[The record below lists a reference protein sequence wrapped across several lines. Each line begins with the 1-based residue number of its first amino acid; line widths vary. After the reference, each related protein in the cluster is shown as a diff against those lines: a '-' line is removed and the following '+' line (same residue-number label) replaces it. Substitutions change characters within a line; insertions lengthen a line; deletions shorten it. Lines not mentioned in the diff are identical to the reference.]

1 LVGTYNYWLVL
12 LSVVVAITASY
23 VALDL
28 TSRVAASDGH
38 RAGPYWLTGGAATM
52 GSGIWS
58 MHFIGMLAFR
68 MPNPMSYDVPITAL
82 SLLIAAA
89 GSGFALYVTSRR
101 TLIPY
106 RLLTG
111 GALLG
116 LAIAA
121 MHYTG
126 MAAMRMRPPIH
137 YEPGLVTLSV
147 LIAVGTSISAL
158 WSAFILRRETIFTAF
173 WRKAGSATVMGAGIC
188 GMHYTGMAA
197 ALFASDSVS
206 TATAHHNISNDGLA
220 IMLGGCTLIFLMA
233 MLLVSALDAFF
244 AQHSEEHVQSLQ
256 ALNAELEMHT
266 AELSRVNA
274 LLNQE
279 VQVRTKAQ
287 DALRAARDELETRVT
302 ERTAELVRSNQS
314 LLEQVF
320 ERKVAEQALRVS
332 EQHLRRLFGERERL
346 VRDLHDN
353 TVQAIYAAGLRLELI
368 EQLTQED
375 PTRAPSQVAAAIEY
389 LNGAIR
395 DIRRYIDRPVARIN
409 APPLRDELATLV
421 ELTGTQSK
429 PRFRLTVDAG
439 ADERLTPDEAE
450 HVLQIAREAM
460 SNSLRHSRAM
470 QGTVTISLTND
481 GVTLEIKDDGVGF
494 DPTMLKQKSG
504 GLYNMN
510 ARAQQIGA
518 RLEVLSAP
526 GNCTR
531 IVLHIPKGPRPR

>member
-1 LVGTYNYWLVL
+1 
-12 LSVVVAITASY
+12 
-23 VALDL
+23 
-28 TSRVAASDGH
+28 
-38 RAGPYWLTGGAATM
+38 M
-52 GSGIWS
+52 GFGIWS

-68 MPNPMSYDVPITAL
+68 MPTPMFYDVPITAL

-101 TLIPY
+101 TLTPY

-116 LAIAA
+116 FAIAA

-137 YEPGLVTLSV
+137 YESGLFTLSV
-147 LIAVGTSISAL
+147 LIAVGTSIIAL
-158 WSAFILRRETIFTAF
+158 WSAFVLRWETIFTAF

-188 GMHYTGMAA
+188 GMHYSGMAA
-197 ALFASDSVS
+197 AMFASDSIS
-206 TATAHHNISNDGLA
+206 TATAHYNISNDNAGLA
-220 IMLGGCTLIFLMA
+220 AMLGGCTLIFLMA
-233 MLLVSALDAFF
+233 TLLVSALDAFF
-244 AQHSEEHVQSLQ
+244 AKRSAEHVQSLQ
-256 ALNAELEMHT
+256 ALNRELEMRT

-274 LLNQE
+274 VLKQE

-302 ERTAELVRSNQS
+302 ERTAELVRTNQS

-332 EQHLRRLFGERERL
+332 EQHLRRLFEERERL

-353 TVQAIYAAGLRLELI
+353 TVQAIYAAGLRLELV

-375 PTRAPSQVAAAIEY
+375 PTRAGSQVAAAIEY

-395 DIRRYIDRPVARIN
+395 DLRRYIDRPVVQNN
-409 APPLRDELATLV
+409 APPLRDELAKLV
-421 ELTGTQSK
+421 ELTGSESK
-429 PRFRLTVDAG
+429 PRFRLTVDPAV
-439 ADERLTPDEAE
+439 DERLTPDEAE
-450 HVLQIAREAM
+450 HVLQIAREAV

-470 QGTVTISLTND
+470 QGTVTLGLTND
-481 GVTLEIKDDGVGF
+481 GVTLEIKDDGIGF
-494 DPTMLKQKSG
+494 DPTMLTQKSG
-504 GLYNMN
+504 GLYNMK

-518 RLEVLSAP
+518 RLEVLSSP
-526 GNCTR
+526 GNGTR